1 MKRLLF
7 ALAVLV
13 VSAAPSFA
21 QGLGLG
27 IGFAVPVIGQDVIT
41 LAHNTPEGVV
51 TADRYLDA
59 SPQLAIEVHRTFM
72 VSQRK
77 KFAMGPSVIFL
88 PKVDFGLA
96 SNNETTQGVGAG
108 FGVIGSFPAGG
119 KRSLNIGLA
128 WVIQQPVPTLAPQW
142 QPGFQAPR
150 GRNDDPQLP
159 QYEDKSPQ
167 RLMLFFTF
175 SGLFG

>member
-1 MKRLLF
+1 MKRLLL

-27 IGFAVPVIGQDVIT
+27 VGFAVPVIGQDVIT

-51 TADRYLDA
+51 VGDRFLDA
-59 SPQLAIEVHRTFM
+59 SPQLVIDVHRSFKMKPT
-72 VSQRK
+72 SK
-77 KFAMGPSVIFL
+77 ITIGPSFVFL

-108 FGVIGSFPAGG
+108 FGGILGFSAGG

-128 WVIQQPVPTLAPQW
+128 WVIQQPVPQLAPAW
-142 QPGFQAPR
+142 KPGFQAPR
-150 GRNDDPQLP
+150 GRNDESQAP

-167 RLMLFFTF
+167 RLMLFFTI